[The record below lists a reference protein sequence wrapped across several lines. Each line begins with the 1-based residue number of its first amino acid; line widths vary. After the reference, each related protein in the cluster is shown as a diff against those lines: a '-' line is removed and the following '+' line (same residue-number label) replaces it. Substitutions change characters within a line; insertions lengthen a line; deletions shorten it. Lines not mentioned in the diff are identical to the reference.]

1 VQARKRL
8 NERAKSVAN
17 RILQELGFS
26 SVGREIGQAIKQVRG
41 QANRSAIIELM
52 NKKINQHLGIGT
64 KARGS
69 ISADQA
75 EDALAALDML
85 GDEIRDEIK
94 ANR

>member
-1 VQARKRL
+1 
-8 NERAKSVAN
+8 
-17 RILQELGFS
+17 
-26 SVGREIGQAIKQVRG
+26 
-41 QANRSAIIELM
+41 M